1 MKRLSQS
8 NNSPKPA
15 YDAIVVGSGY
25 GAGTAAS
32 RLARMGLRVAILE
45 RGHEILPGEFPR
57 TLGDGIGAFQ
67 ADLGFTKVGSD
78 TALFDLHTN
87 KGISVLVGC
96 GVGGTSLINGNVM
109 LHPDARV
116 FDTEAWPKALRDDR
130 KGRLQE
136 GYARANAMLTPAV
149 YPDEVK
155 LAKLEAFRKSGKALG
170 KDVVLPPVNVTFEDR
185 AEGNIAGMVQ
195 PACTLCGD
203 CCSGCNVGSKNTIP
217 MNYLP
222 DAIDHG
228 AELFTGK
235 QVRHLSRDGDAWI
248 IHFRDLDGKTDALQ
262 TMTATIAVLG
272 AGTLGSTEIL
282 LRSAENG
289 LTASHRLGH
298 GFSGNGDVISF
309 GYNCDEPVNAVGVG
323 HPPVIDKDPV
333 GPVIAGLI
341 DLRDTDKLDDGM
353 VIQEG
358 AIPSVLAPA
367 LPELMAG
374 VGSLFGTDTD
384 RGIGD
389 FFTEKGRVLSSLAFG
404 AYSGAVNATMTF
416 LVMAHDGSDGQMKLD
431 GDRIKVDWEDAGK
444 RPVFQRISETLEKA
458 TAALGGTYVDNPAWS
473 PVLGRNLVSVHP
485 LGGCIMGDSAE
496 NGVVDHKCRVF
507 TGDGA
512 EIHQGLYVCDG
523 SVLPRSLGVNPALT
537 ITAVTERAMMLFA
550 EDHDRALDVGVSD
563 KRRMRNASPGT
574 SRN

>member
-1 MKRLSQS
+1 
-8 NNSPKPA
+8 
-15 YDAIVVGSGY
+15 
-25 GAGTAAS
+25 
-32 RLARMGLRVAILE
+32 MGLRVAILE
-45 RGHEILPGEFPR
+45 RGHEILPGEFPK

-67 ADLGFTKVGSD
+67 ADLGVTKLGSD

-116 FDTEAWPKALRDDR
+116 FETDAWPKALRDDR
-130 KGRLQE
+130 KDGLQE
-136 GYARANAMLTPAV
+136 GYARADAMLTPAV
-149 YPDEVK
+149 YPDEIK
-155 LAKLEAFRKSGKALG
+155 LAKLEAFRKSAQAL
-170 KDVVLPPVNVTFEDR
+170 DTEMVLPPVNVTFKTRTD
-185 AEGNIAGMVQ
+185 GNIAGMVQ

-203 CCSGCNVGSKNTIP
+203 CCSGCNVGSKNTVA

-222 DAIDHG
+222 DAVDHG

-235 QVRHLSRDGDAWI
+235 QVRHVTRDGDAWRV
-248 IHFRDLDGKTDALQ
+248 HFRDTGNEDDALK
-262 TMTATIAVLG
+262 TVSARIVVLG

-282 LRSAENG
+282 LRSEENG
-289 LTASHRLGH
+289 LKLSQRLGQN
-298 GFSGNGDVISF
+298 FSGNGDVISF
-309 GYNCDEPVNAVGVG
+309 GYNCDDPVDAVGVG
-323 HPPVIDKDPV
+323 HPPVIDKAPV

-341 DLRDTDKLDDGM
+341 DLRGTDNLDDGM

-358 AIPSVLAPA
+358 AVPSVLAPA
-367 LPELMAG
+367 LPELMASTG
-374 VGSLFGTDTD
+374 TLFGTDTD
-384 RGIGD
+384 SGIGD
-389 FFTEKGRVLSSLAFG
+389 FFEEKGRQLKSFAFG

-416 LVMAHDGSDGQMKLD
+416 LVMAHDGSDGQMKLED
-431 GDRIKVDWEDAGK
+431 DRIKVDWQDAGK

-473 PVLGRNLVSVHP
+473 KLLGRNLVSVHP
-485 LGGCIMGDSAE
+485 LGGCTMGDHAD

-507 TGDGA
+507 SGDG
-512 EIHQGLYVCDG
+512 ETIHDGLYVCDG

-550 EDHDRALDVGVSD
+550 DDRGHALDVGISD
-563 KRRMRNASPGT
+563 RRRIRNAAPDSE
-574 SRN
+574 